1 MKKLKIVIAFLLCF
15 MLCKSV
21 NVNAAA
27 LHFNTISSN
36 QIIGINTFRMNLSNN
51 IILDKNSI
59 VTHNAY
65 AVTNYPA
72 YNENGEAT
80 GHPGDGSFKGASD
93 TPYWMY
99 RFASSDA
106 YVSAVYKNVGWY
118 NDGNGERAVNAVMT
132 VYDLHNENGQV
143 TTAGTL
149 VGFNKIAMAWILL
162 NNGGGNGVYS
172 DVQIYF
178 YYADDPTK
186 QPIDMGE
193 AYIGVGGQNSE
204 KRTWNGDQ
212 GRNDTLASIY
222 IHTLSTPADNKA
234 GIEGRQWEWLSYDN
248 YLKNK
253 TLEVYKSNDCILKYV
268 TKGQTVYP
276 KDYDTTG
283 GPYSYCDFGWGVA
296 SQNCTFDI
304 TGGMVNPTGFNVITN
319 AGDRHDSRID
329 GDINNFTGS
338 FKYANGANDKIMYM
352 VQMGRV
358 TDYSTE
364 MSNIKGTAG
373 RADGKPFSIYN
384 FTSGKDVGS
393 VELAIAPMSLA
404 TEIKKPGKTV
414 DKTVVHEQETIK
426 YTITQQ
432 VGNMN
437 DENKRIDQRAIYT
450 GLVVTDP
457 LPKEVDFVSAVAKNE
472 NGEEIATFSNGAQT
486 SGASNCVIK
495 YDVNTHTLTYTFTK
509 NYLSSTMR
517 YVGETYKFEI
527 NTKVR
532 DLKNTDQNDYIASN
546 KANTK
551 FSTSGTTDYVAE
563 TEEVHTQVIYDIL
576 TKSINASIS
585 DMITEII
592 GGTDN
597 HTVTFTPDLG
607 YYVETVEWQNQSERY
622 APTTEDLAGIKEIPS
637 ANKITIPEEKDGTE
651 NTFKHI
657 TTIIGENTNLPT
669 GNNKTNMTDE
679 EKNTLNYDPFGTTIF
694 TYNNVDNNHY
704 VKVVAEPMKMVI
716 RISKEDAVT
725 GKKTQ
730 GDAKFVNAEYTVYT
744 DYNEATGELTN
755 PVDTIK
761 LDENG
766 NGSSKELLLE
776 KMDANGPYGEYF
788 VKETKAPEGYL
799 IDENVYR
806 VYKTAIQQTID
817 REKISYHFIT
827 SKEEVW
833 KGSVKV
839 IKFENILGTTEERPA
854 TGAILRLTL
863 NSSVTEENPNGV
875 YYDVTVD
882 EKGYG
887 EFVNE
892 LLIDYYPNTI
902 PYGLYTITEIK
913 ESDLGFHTYFY
924 IKPETIDLRNKN
936 EQVEYR
942 IFGEEPIQAYLK
954 VQKVDKDTNSK
965 VKVAGAKYKIWDVQN
980 EKWVSQMVS
989 PSGYFIDE
997 FETNEDGYFIT
1008 PEKLL
1013 SGDYVIYETQ
1023 APEGYYLNDEYRIP
1037 ENSDDLGDATKSGVA
1052 VRIDSIAMGL
1062 INGDQ
1067 LIYDP
1072 TAELVYE
1079 QQIKNDPL
1087 KVKLEI
1093 NKTGEVLSEVI
1104 ATSSKY
1110 GEKYTPKYTIQGLE
1124 GVTYDIYAAQD
1135 IKSPDRTQT
1144 YVVKGT
1150 KVDTITTNENGIAI
1164 TKELYPG
1171 EYEIKETDTPMGYIA
1186 DENIPNVVLTNT
1198 NTLKRV
1204 EIHNKELTN
1213 KRQKLELTF
1222 KKVFEDVNFANGE
1235 NIEKKAIFGVYTN
1248 QDINNYKGNVL
1259 IPKDKLVDII
1269 EVDENNPDVTSTIDL
1284 PEGRYYV
1291 KELETSF
1298 PYTIGSEIK
1307 YFELNYT
1314 DNNDE
1319 FVVKQGTE
1327 YVNNY
1332 ESASITLVKLSTST
1346 IDNLVLDGEN
1356 VETNDLDKNVNE
1368 LIDEFKGM
1376 TEDEIKEYL
1385 QKNDVKFVSGATYR
1399 VYTDKECLKPLYIKS
1414 GDKFVEADIVTD
1426 ESGLIKLENIPVGK
1440 YYIKEVVA
1448 PKGYQLS
1455 EEVLEIE
1462 LTSENKNAMVYKA
1475 LIENSVVASII
1486 TKSDI
1491 FTGDVVPNCV
1501 FEIKD
1506 DEGRVLLHSI
1516 TNEDGKAFIPLD
1528 LFENG
1533 KTYTYTE
1540 IEAPEMYELN
1550 TEPHE
1555 FVAKFDEETY
1565 EWLGENIKVENTR
1578 KKGKVITSYID
1589 IDTGIEIADREYT
1602 GDYVGLDYDT
1612 FAKEIDGYE
1621 LVVELIPAN
1630 KDGQYTI
1637 EDIYVK
1643 YYYRKIDN
1651 AETGDINIYVLGI
1664 ILVISTTAMMYTI
1677 KRNLIIKP

>member
-1 MKKLKIVIAFLLCF
+1 MKKVKVLSIFLFTLCLAIIFGGNIRAVNINYVSEGQPLVNVEYKDLKPLNQNHIITLEETNASDRFMFYSTSAGYPKKTINNNYPAGYNYYILPYGAATAGDGRDSYNVYFNGNEYFTVRYHNVATYKGRNVDCLVKISPRSAGADNYINDWITSYEGINFTNYGAIAFHDSFYQGFTYFNTGGITVSYNLVYEGTSTNIGITNNMYWSWGSVNKPEGIASCDTVNSYYLVNSSSYAHTAFTNFSSDIPSGISKAQEAYAKNYGAADGVYWGVGLDAQNCSDTWRVGDF
-15 MLCKSV
+15 DRTFVGFNVSSSTGIYTFKTLSHDFWFCPFFEPIGATAPDPTKSV
-21 NVNAAA
+21 RSGTSGLWLDSTEVFVGDTIQFACKQQVEDRNQGGTGYMKYTSFKLVDTLPSQVEYVSAKVVRVEDNVDVTRYGNLNINGNTVTFEFSSDFLANLMLYNGETYQLIITCVVDDDSVEGKSFTNSYHSIINNTDRESNKVIVTPYYKYVKFSLLKQDSETGATTQGDSKLNGAVYGIYEDSYCTKLRETITTDENGNA
-27 LHFNTISSN
+27 SSSTFTVVNYKNGIYTYRESYYIKEITPSEGYLLDTTVYNASVSRNDYSIEN
-36 QIIGINTFRMNLSNN
+36 QIKFITKSYTSREPVIKNDIEITKYLEETDSTDKQKLSGAIFRATLNSDPTQVWYSTITNDDGYCVIKDLPYGKYTVEEVTIPYVAYDGMFYVGDSITRTKTLQVYISK
-51 IILDKNSI
+51 DKNSG
-59 VTHNAY
+59 TKY
-65 AVTNYPA
+65 Q
-72 YNENGEAT
+72 
-80 GHPGDGSFKGASD
+80 
-93 TPYWMY
+93 
-99 RFASSDA
+99 
-106 YVSAVYKNVGWY
+106 
-118 NDGNGERAVNAVMT
+118 
-132 VYDLHNENGQV
+132 YDL
-143 TTAGTL
+143 T
-149 VGFNKIAMAWILL
+149 
-162 NNGGGNGVYS
+162 
-172 DVQIYF
+172 DVAKKMQI
-178 YYADDPTK
+178 
-186 QPIDMGE
+186 I
-193 AYIGVGGQNSE
+193 
-204 KRTWNGDQ
+204 
-212 GRNDTLASIY
+212 IY
-222 IHTLSTPADNKA
+222 KEDNKT
-234 GIEGRQWEWLSYDN
+234 GIE
-248 YLKNK
+248 
-253 TLEVYKSNDCILKYV
+253 
-268 TKGQTVYP
+268 
-276 KDYDTTG
+276 
-283 GPYSYCDFGWGVA
+283 
-296 SQNCTFDI
+296 
-304 TGGMVNPTGFNVITN
+304 
-319 AGDRHDSRID
+319 
-329 GDINNFTGS
+329 
-338 FKYANGANDKIMYM
+338 
-352 VQMGRV
+352 
-358 TDYSTE
+358 
-364 MSNIKGTAG
+364 
-373 RADGKPFSIYN
+373 
-384 FTSGKDVGS
+384 
-393 VELAIAPMSLA
+393 
-404 TEIKKPGKTV
+404 
-414 DKTVVHEQETIK
+414 
-426 YTITQQ
+426 
-432 VGNMN
+432 
-437 DENKRIDQRAIYT
+437 
-450 GLVVTDP
+450 
-457 LPKEVDFVSAVAKNE
+457 
-472 NGEEIATFSNGAQT
+472 
-486 SGASNCVIK
+486 
-495 YDVNTHTLTYTFTK
+495 
-509 NYLSSTMR
+509 
-517 YVGETYKFEI
+517 
-527 NTKVR
+527 
-532 DLKNTDQNDYIASN
+532 
-546 KANTK
+546 
-551 FSTSGTTDYVAE
+551 
-563 TEEVHTQVIYDIL
+563 
-576 TKSINASIS
+576 
-585 DMITEII
+585 
-592 GGTDN
+592 
-597 HTVTFTPDLG
+597 
-607 YYVETVEWQNQSERY
+607 
-622 APTTEDLAGIKEIPS
+622 
-637 ANKITIPEEKDGTE
+637 
-651 NTFKHI
+651 
-657 TTIIGENTNLPT
+657 
-669 GNNKTNMTDE
+669 
-679 EKNTLNYDPFGTTIF
+679 
-694 TYNNVDNNHY
+694 
-704 VKVVAEPMKMVI
+704 
-716 RISKEDAVT
+716 
-725 GKKTQ
+725 TQ
-730 GDAKFVNAEYTVYT
+730 GDATLEGAEYTIYRDSECT
-744 DYNEATGELTN
+744 DVLE
-755 PVDTIK
+755 TIVVRK
-761 LDENG
+761 NDKNG
-766 NGSSKELLLE
+766 TWIAESGWYLV
-776 KMDANGPYGEYF
+776 GTYY

-799 IDENVYR
+799 IDENIY
-806 VYKTAIQQTID
+806 
-817 REKISYHFIT
+817 KISQDPKTQTTEKTTHTIT

-863 NSSVTEENPNGV
+863 NSSVTEENPDGV

-989 PSGYFIDE
+989 PSGYFIEE

-1023 APEGYYLNDEYRIP
+1023 SPEGYYLNDEYRIP

-1462 LTSENKNAMVYKA
+1462 LTSENKNTMVYKA

-1486 TKSDI
+1486 TKLDI

-1516 TNEDGKAFIPLD
+1516 TNEEGKAFIPLD